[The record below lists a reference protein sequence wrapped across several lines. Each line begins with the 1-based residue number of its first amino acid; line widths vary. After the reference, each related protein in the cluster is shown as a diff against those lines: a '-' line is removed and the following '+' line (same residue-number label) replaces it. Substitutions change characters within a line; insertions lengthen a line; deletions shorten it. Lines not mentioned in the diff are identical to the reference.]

1 MVKEISM
8 LQLEISRLRSRFK
21 ALDEAM
27 LSQKADNAKMIVE
40 SAPTSLIGEGGT
52 SLARCLF
59 YDHCPVFVTGQ
70 CPQSER
76 FSTD

>member
-8 LQLEISRLRSRFK
+8 LQLENSRLRSRIK

-27 LSQKADNAKMIVE
+27 LSQNADDAKLRVE
-40 SAPTSLIGEGGT
+40 SATTSLIGKGGT
-52 SLARCLF
+52 SLARCLCD
-59 YDHCPVFVTGQ
+59 DHCPVFVTGQ
-70 CPQSER
+70 CPQSEG

>member
-40 SAPTSLIGEGGT
+40 SAPTSLIGK
-52 SLARCLF
+52 SLWLVVCTMIIVLCL
-59 YDHCPVFVTGQ
+59 
-70 CPQSER
+70 
-76 FSTD
+76 